1 MKIIYLS
8 GFAILVWDAMALE
21 DLCDVTSS
29 DALFSNHKEVGQKN
43 DANEFSCTELR
54 WGEMMIELEPL
65 F

>member
-1 MKIIYLS
+1 MS
-8 GFAILVWDAMALE
+8 GFAILVWDVMA
-21 DLCDVTSS
+21 LCDVTSS

-43 DANEFSCTELR
+43 DANEFSYKELR

>member
-1 MKIIYLS
+1 
-8 GFAILVWDAMALE
+8 MA
-21 DLCDVTSS
+21 LCDVTSS

-43 DANEFSCTELR
+43 DANEFSYKELR